1 VPDPDNFK
9 ARKVNVS
16 MSLFNQKGA
25 KSFEMG
31 PIAATE
37 LATTRPNAVPVQMQV
52 PLKGVAPGRYICQIN
67 VVDEVGRKFAFPRA
81 ALVVQ

>member
-1 VPDPDNFK
+1 VGSQHD
-9 ARKVNVS
+9 
-16 MSLFNQKGA
+16 LFQLE
-25 KSFEMG
+25 KSFEAG